1 MRTTITTRLRTLV
14 TGLVS
19 ALVVAAIGAMAPAAA
34 QIGDSGEPILVEA
47 DGSMEFLREEGRLV
61 WSDNVRAVQGG
72 TRITSD
78 LMTIICARS
87 AAPSRSTFE
96 SCSEIETVVAEGN
109 VIYTTPEERIR
120 GDRSEYDYRTDTIT
134 ITGNV
139 ILSRG
144 QDVVAKG
151 PKVVY
156 DVANGRATITSEGTG
171 SVLSIF
177 EPVDSDNNRN

>member
-1 MRTTITTRLRTLV
+1 MKRI
-14 TGLVS
+14 VS
-19 ALVVAAIGAMAPAAA
+19 DTFSKLKAALAVLAPAAA
-34 QIGDSGEPILVEA
+34 LSMFPVASAQIGQSDEPILVEA

-78 LMTIICARS
+78 VMTIVCARTNE
-87 AAPSRSTFE
+87 PRNTTFE
-96 SCSEIETVVAEGN
+96 SCSEIETVIAEGN
-109 VIYTTPEERIR
+109 VIYTTAEERIR

-144 QDVVAKG
+144 QDVVARG
-151 PKVVY
+151 PRVVY

-171 SVLSIF
+171 SVAAIF
-177 EPVDSDNNRN
+177 EPVGNSN

>member
-1 MRTTITTRLRTLV
+1 M
-14 TGLVS
+14 TGKTGIRARMQS
-19 ALVVAAIGAMAPAAA
+19 ALAAAGCGVALFGLTHSAIA

-47 DGSMEFLREEGRLV
+47 DGSAEFLREQGRLV
-61 WSDNVRAVQGG
+61 YTDNVRAVQGG
-72 TRITSD
+72 TRITTD
-78 LMTIICARS
+78 ELTIICARS
-87 AAPSRSTFE
+87 PESRRSAFE
-96 SCSEIETVVAEGN
+96 SCTEIESVIANGN
-109 VIYTTPEERIR
+109 VLYTTAEERIR
-120 GDRSEYDYRTDTIT
+120 GDRGVYDYRTDTIT

-156 DVANGRATITSEGTG
+156 DIANGRATITSEGSG

-177 EPVDSDNNRN
+177 EPVDSDDN